1 MEKKIIDLVPSTGTT
16 YDFSYDGTTIWTQ
29 GDFYGYIV
37 AKKRSYVYNSI
48 YEMDSLSELE
58 FASIFRSWA
67 SHMGESVS
75 RALAAFNATYDPLE
89 NYDRYEDGS
98 ETHTIGEDGSEETA
112 RHKGTKTSTG
122 EEIITTP
129 RTKNKA
135 TNYKLAYDSNTE
147 VETDATVTEP
157 LEGNDKVERDSTKN
171 FVTQTDVDAN
181 TYDRDVR
188 SFTDRQTT
196 DTLSFTGRR
205 THGNIGVTTSQQMI
219 ESELELRKR
228 NLIYDYMS
236 MFVNEFC
243 YVAEGV
249 E

>member
-1 MEKKIIDLVPSTGTT
+1 MEKKITDLVPSTGTA
-16 YDFSYDGTTIWTQ
+16 YDFSYGGVTIWTQ

-48 YEMDSLSELE
+48 YTDNFLSQVE
-58 FASIFRSWA
+58 FASVFTAWA
-67 SHMGESVS
+67 NRMGAAAS
-75 RALAAFNATYDPLE
+75 RALAAFNASYDPLE
-89 NYDRYEDGS
+89 NYDRKEEGT

-135 TNYKLAYDSNTE
+135 TNYKLAYDSNSE

-171 FVTQTDVDAN
+171 FVTQTDVDAS

-196 DTLSFTGRR
+196 DALSFTNRR

-219 ESELELRKR
+219 EAELELRKR

-236 MFVNEFC
+236 MFVDEFC
-243 YVAEGV
+243 YMCEGV